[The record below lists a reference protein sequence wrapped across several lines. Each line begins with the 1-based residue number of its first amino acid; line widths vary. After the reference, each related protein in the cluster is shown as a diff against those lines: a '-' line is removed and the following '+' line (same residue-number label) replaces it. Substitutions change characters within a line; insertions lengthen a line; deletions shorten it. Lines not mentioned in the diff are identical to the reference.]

1 MTNEELNEML
11 NQVLERYGSADA
23 ARFRVLD
30 PSVDYSESKLE
41 IDSWAVMDTVT
52 MIAMPGFE
60 SEQAAME
67 QMATL
72 NLAGPDHPVLVY
84 LAQARAEERSAN
96 S

>member
-30 PSVDYSESKLE
+30 PSVDYSESKIE

-60 SEQAAME
+60 SEREAME

-72 NLAGPDHPVLVY
+72 NLAGPDHPVLAY
-84 LAQARAEERSAN
+84 LTQARAAQSSEDS
-96 S
+96 